1 LLYNEADKLYFFCRR
16 ASSTET
22 RFVFNIKVMKNLRI
36 GFLSFFFLIAS
47 LFLFAQDSVQTFKW
61 NVSSKKISDHT
72 YELIFSTP
80 GNPEWNLYAPDQD
93 LSGVASA
100 ALTLNDSAFHLAG
113 QFKQTGTAKE
123 QPSKIFTGINEK
135 IYTGPTTWTQQ
146 IKIDGTVP
154 ANIQGSLVYNYG
166 KEEEFYQNEFPF
178 TVELEGGVTDKWELK
193 RQTID
198 VKHPVSPCGDDE
210 TTNKGLLTLFLVGL
224 GAGFLALLFPCVFPL
239 IPLTVSFFTKRA
251 QSKKRGIT
259 NAILYGGSI
268 FLIYTLISL
277 PFHVLDVDPEVLNNI
292 STNVPLNITFFI
304 IFVVFAISFFG
315 YFEITLPSS
324 FANKADE
331 KAGLGNFLGIFFM
344 ALTLAIV
351 SFSCTSGILGALLV
365 GALSG
370 SNGAWQLTAGMAG
383 FGLGLGLPFILF
395 ALFPHWLQSLP
406 KSGGW
411 MNELKAVFGFIELA
425 MAVKFLSNA
434 DLVKQWHLLERE
446 IFIGLWIVIG
456 LAIVLY
462 LFGVFRFS
470 GDSKPKF
477 TRARIFFIALF
488 SVITLYLI
496 PGLTNTKWADLKLI
510 SGFPPPFNYSVYK
523 PSVNYQNGVKP
534 LENDYEK
541 ALQLAREQN
550 KPVLIDFTG
559 WACVNCR
566 RMEENVWVNDEVKDL
581 MKNEFIVVSLYVD
594 ERRKL
599 PAAERME
606 YKTSDSSTTKSIVT
620 VGDKWATFQAENFYA
635 VSQPQY
641 AIISPYEI
649 ALTKT
654 KAYTPS
660 ASEFVSWLKC
670 GLEAYKKHQTPL
682 K

>member
-22 RFVFNIKVMKNLRI
+22 RFVFNIKMMKNLRI

-72 YELIFSTP
+72 YELIFATP
-80 GNPEWNLYAPDQD
+80 GNPEWNLFAPDQD

-154 ANIQGSLVYNYG
+154 GSIQGSLVYNYG

-210 TTNKGLLTLFLVGL
+210 ATNKGLLTLFLVGL

-641 AIISPYEI
+641 AIISPDEI